1 MDWLM
6 RLAFNETCECC
17 DVATWDFKWWVA
29 WREQHVQVY
38 FNLPRCDHCAVA
50 IDHINSVGNKGGLYR
65 PCSKL

>member
-29 WREQHVQVY
+29 WREHVQVY
-38 FNLPRCDHCAVA
+38 FNLPRCSPCGVA
-50 IDHINSVGNKGGLYR
+50 MDFKNQGTNGWCGA
-65 PCSKL
+65 CSR